1 MRKIALA
8 TVALAALA
16 AAAVASPFAG
26 VEAAWGNLGFEVGF
40 ADSGLSGYVIKWTP
54 YILSGWWGFG
64 GEGEVKIAGNLGFGG
79 GVLLLIEWEDW
90 SLTDSAWAPYLLVSG
105 SFGSFDVFGKLY
117 YFNFLEEDE
126 PFGAPTLSVGAK
138 LYLDALLAPEENPPE
153 AGPTETGL

>member
-138 LYLDALLAPEENPPE
+138 LYLDALLAPEENTPE
-153 AGPTETGL
+153 ASPTETGL